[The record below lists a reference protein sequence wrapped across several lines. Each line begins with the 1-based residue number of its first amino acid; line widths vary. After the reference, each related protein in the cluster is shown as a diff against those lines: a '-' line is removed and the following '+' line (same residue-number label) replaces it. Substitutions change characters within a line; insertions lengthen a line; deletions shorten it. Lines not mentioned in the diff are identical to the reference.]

1 MLKFNWQPFSVLSS
15 ILVTVFLLI
24 NLSGCGDRSISSIE
38 SPITPIISH
47 QKSINGKISEVSP
60 PETIDKLGDIL
71 AVYKPQVKILSPLPD
86 TIFEDTTVEV
96 KFQVQDL
103 PLFKSP
109 DLGLGPHLHLILDNE
124 PYQAVYDVNQPV
136 IFKDLAPGTHTIRVF
151 ASRPWHESF
160 KNEGA
165 FAQTTFHIFTKT
177 TNNNPAPQLPLLTYS
192 RPNGVY
198 GAEPIMLDFYLTNA
212 PLHLIAQENSD
223 DDVADWRIRVT
234 INGES
239 FVIDRWQPFYLKGF
253 KTGKNWLKLEYL
265 DEKGNPINNT
275 FNNTVRVFTYEPQ
288 GKDTLSKIVRG
299 ELSVTELKSIV
310 EQNYSV
316 KPNPT
321 PTPDIKP
328 SPIPTPEIK
337 TKEEVKP
344 TPEITPVPE
353 VKTKEE
359 IKPISE
365 VKTKE
370 EIKPV
375 PEIKTKEEIK
385 PVPEVKTKEEIKSV
399 PEITPTPTPIPE
411 IKTKEEIKST
421 PSITPLT
428 ETLKPINS

>member
-1 MLKFNWQPFSVLSS
+1 MLKFKWQSFSVLYS
-15 ILVTVFLLI
+15 ILIAAFLLI
-24 NLSGCGDRSISSIE
+24 NLSGCGDRSISID
-38 SPITPIISH
+38 SPITPIINSN

-60 PETIDKLGDIL
+60 PETIDKLGDVL
-71 AVYKPQVKILSPLPD
+71 AVYKPQVKILSPIPD

-109 DLGLGPHLHLILDNE
+109 DLGLGTHLHLILDNQ

-136 IFKDLAPGTHTIRVF
+136 IFKDLAPGTHTLRVF

-165 FAQTTFHIFTKT
+165 FAQTTFHVFTKT

-212 PLHLIAQENSD
+212 PLHLVAQENSD

-265 DEKGNPINNT
+265 DEKGNPVNNT
-275 FNNTVRVFTYEPQ
+275 FNNTVRVFTYEPK
-288 GKDTLSKIVRG
+288 GKDTLSKLVRN

-310 EQNYSV
+310 EENYSV
-316 KPNPT
+316 KP
-321 PTPDIKP
+321 IP
-328 SPIPTPEIK
+328 SPTPE
-337 TKEEVKP
+337 V
-344 TPEITPVPE
+344 TPIITPTPE
-353 VKTKEE
+353 VKTKEDVKPNSE
-359 IKPISE
+359 IN
-365 VKTKE
+365 TKE
-370 EIKPV
+370 DVKPV
-375 PEIKTKEEIK
+375 PEVKTKEEIK
-385 PVPEVKTKEEIKSV
+385 PVPEVKTKEEIKPV
-399 PEITPTPTPIPE
+399 PEIKPTSTPKPE
-411 IKTKEEIKST
+411 IKTTEEVQPTPEIK
-421 PSITPLT
+421 PQT
-428 ETLKPINS
+428 ETSLKPVNS

>member
-24 NLSGCGDRSISSIE
+24 NLSGCGDLQATLRDRSISSID
-38 SPITPIISH
+38 SPITPIISN

-96 KFQVQDL
+96 KLQIEDL
-103 PLFKSP
+103 PVFKSP
-109 DLGLGPHLHLILDNE
+109 DLGLGPHIHLILDNQ

-136 IFKDLAPGTHTIRVF
+136 IFKDLAPGTHTIRAF

-177 TNNNPAPQLPLLTYS
+177 ANNNPDPQLPLLTYS

-212 PLHLIAQENSD
+212 PLHLVAQENSD

-275 FNNTVRVFTYEPQ
+275 FNNTVRVFTYEPK
-288 GKDTLSKIVRG
+288 GKDTLSKLVRN

-310 EQNYSV
+310 EQSYSV
-316 KPNPT
+316 KPNP
-321 PTPDIKP
+321 
-328 SPIPTPEIK
+328 SPTPE
-337 TKEEVKP
+337 V
-344 TPEITPVPE
+344 TPSSTPIPE
-353 VKTKEE
+353 V
-359 IKPISE
+359 
-365 VKTKE
+365 
-370 EIKPV
+370 
-375 PEIKTKEEIK
+375 KTKEEIK
-385 PVPEVKTKEEIKSV
+385 PVPEVKTKEEIKPNSEVKTKEDVKPNSEVKTKEDVKPV
-399 PEITPTPTPIPE
+399 PEITPTPTPTPE
-411 IKTKEEIKST
+411 IKTTEEVKST
-421 PSITPLT
+421 PSITPQT
-428 ETLKPINS
+428 ETSRPINS